1 MQSSR
6 RWKSRNNCNSKQFW
20 IHLVLLLLT
29 PIVLLY
35 FRALKLQQTEQGL
48 SEIMDSPS
56 QTSTEGYSS
65 SPKYSVAHIGNSI
78 QYYNDC
84 PRVLEKMLL
93 STALGRVV
101 DLNDPQR
108 KNYVRSESC
117 LRGGSTVPSLWEKG
131 NGMGT
136 KFASRPD
143 SILQG
148 DDGYDIGL
156 PTVAE
161 LLQIQPSEDRYWEF
175 IVINDHTQ
183 SPVRAERKNESK
195 AAFKAHHF
203 PAIAEGMEA
212 SKQENNKA
220 TTIIFVQTMAYKSPV
235 KDSADLGTFDEFTE
249 GLAKGYDEYV
259 AVVNDFA
266 TARFPNQEPPLQ
278 ATVAPLGRAY
288 QIIRQ
293 ENFDLWSTSMYA
305 NDDFHPSPHGTL
317 LEACILYCVITGQKF
332 ALFDTA
338 ENESMEG
345 WWERARY
352 MQPLTYPNGDPQE
365 PLPLPTR
372 TEAIYLNDIA
382 YRVYLERQEH
392 EKQAGNNSKL

>member
-1 MQSSR
+1 M
-6 RWKSRNNCNSKQFW
+6 
-20 IHLVLLLLT
+20 VLLLSI
-29 PIVLLY
+29 PIILLY
-35 FRALKLQQTEQGL
+35 SRASQFQQRKQGL
-48 SEIMDSPS
+48 SEIMDAPS
-56 QTSTEGYSS
+56 ERTAKGGSS
-65 SPKYSVAHIGNSI
+65 SPTYTVAHLGNSI

-93 STALGRVV
+93 SNALGRVV

-108 KNYVRSESC
+108 NKYVRSESC

-131 NGMGT
+131 NGMAT

-143 SILQG
+143 SILEG

-156 PTVAE
+156 PTVAD
-161 LLQIQPSEDRYWEF
+161 LLQIQPSADHYWEY
-175 IVINDHTQ
+175 IIINDHTQ
-183 SPVRAERKNESK
+183 SPVRSERKNESK
-195 AAFKAHHF
+195 AAFQAHHF
-203 PAIAEGMEA
+203 PAIADGIEA
-212 SKQENNKA
+212 SKNKSNKT
-220 TTIIFVQTMAYKSPV
+220 TTIIYVQTMAYKSPV

-259 AVVNDFA
+259 ALAHDFA
-266 TARFPNQEPPLQ
+266 TSRFPNEEPPLK

-293 ENFDLWSTSMYA
+293 ENFDLWSKSMYA

-317 LEACILYCVITGQKF
+317 LEACILYCSITGGQKF
-332 ALFDTA
+332 ALFETA
-338 ENESMEG
+338 EADSMED
-345 WWERARY
+345 WWQRARY
-352 MQPLTYPNGDPQE
+352 MQPLTYPDGEPQE

-372 TEAIYLNDIA
+372 TEALYLNDVA
-382 YRVYLERQEH
+382 YRVYVERQEY